1 MIVLDGKSLTLGQ
14 LKRIARDHEKVE
26 IAPLSQELVLNASLF
41 VSKVVEK
48 GNPIYG
54 INTGFGHLAHVTIDK
69 CEVSKLQQNLLM
81 SHACGVGEPL
91 SIDDVRAMLALRI
104 NALIKGY
111 SGIRLETIMK
121 MVELLN
127 KNIIPVVY
135 EKGSLGASGDLALL
149 SHMSLPL
156 IGLGEVYLDGIKMS
170 TKQAFEQAQIEPIAH
185 LHAKEGLSLINGTQA
200 MNAIGGLVLFDA
212 LSLIKTANL
221 AVSLTM
227 EALNGITSAYD
238 PRVQEVRN
246 QNGQIAVAKEVLSN
260 LKGST
265 YVKSHDDKRV
275 QDAYSI
281 RCTPQ
286 VHGASL
292 DAFHHVL
299 DLVEREMNAVTD
311 NPIVF
316 LETEEAIS
324 AGNFHGQPLALAFD
338 YLGIA
343 LSELANISERRL
355 ERLVNPHLNQGLP
368 AFLSTC
374 SGLNSGFMIVQY
386 TAASLVSENKVLSH
400 PASVDSIP
408 SSANQEDHVSMG
420 SISARKAKMIL
431 DNTRKVIAMEMFTA
445 CQAIDLREKAI
456 LGDKTKKA
464 YDYIRKEIPFISHDE
479 VMYPYLHAI
488 ENIIK
493 SQSFLDI
500 MFDEVTT

>member
-1 MIVLDGKSLTLGQ
+1 MIVLDGKSLTLHQ
-14 LKRIARDHEKVE
+14 LKKIARDYEHVE
-26 IAPLSQELVLNASLF
+26 IDPLSQELVFHASLF
-41 VSKVVEK
+41 VSQVVEK
-48 GNPIYG
+48 GNPVYG

-69 CEVSKLQQNLLM
+69 CEVNKLQENLLV

-91 SIDDVRAMLALRI
+91 PIETVRAMMALRI

-127 KNIIPVVY
+127 LNIIPVVF

-156 IGLGEVYLDGIKMS
+156 IGRGEVYLEGVRME
-170 TKQAFEQAQIEPIAH
+170 TNQAFQLKNIKPLES

-200 MNAIGGLVLFDA
+200 MSAIGGLVLYDA
-212 LSLIKTANL
+212 LMLIKNANL
-221 AVSLTM
+221 AASLTM
-227 EALNGITSAYD
+227 EALHSITSAYD
-238 PRVQEVRN
+238 PRIHEVRN
-246 QNGQIAVAKEVLSN
+246 QKGQMHVAQEILTN
-260 LKGST
+260 LEGST
-265 YVKSHDDKRV
+265 YVKKQDEKRV

-299 DLVEREMNAVTD
+299 DILEREMNAVTD
-311 NPIVF
+311 NPILF
-316 LETEEAIS
+316 LDSQEAIS

-355 ERLVNPHLNQGLP
+355 ERLVNPHLSQGLP

-374 SGLNSGFMIVQY
+374 SGLHSGFMIVQY

-420 SISARKAKMIL
+420 SISARKAKTIL
-431 DNTRKVIAMEMFTA
+431 DNVRKVISMEMFTA

-456 LGDKTKKA
+456 LGEKTKKA
-464 YDYIRKEIPFISHDE
+464 YDYIRDKIPFIPYDE
-479 VMYPYLHAI
+479 VMYPYLHSI

-493 SQSFLDI
+493 SDAFLESI
-500 MFDEVTT
+500 FDEVIE